1 MKEDKLTYEEYL
13 KECTCL
19 SFEEWKEQGGC

>member
-1 MKEDKLTYEEYL
+1 MMTELSYGEYL
-13 KECTCL
+13 KECTAL